1 MYLVRLCLL
10 GFQKC
15 YLILFFSLMF
25 EHIIKQLW
33 IVAKNVPL
41 LLCLMTANIA
51 LFDYVYSLMLVLS

>member
-1 MYLVRLCLL
+1 
-10 GFQKC
+10 
-15 YLILFFSLMF
+15 MF